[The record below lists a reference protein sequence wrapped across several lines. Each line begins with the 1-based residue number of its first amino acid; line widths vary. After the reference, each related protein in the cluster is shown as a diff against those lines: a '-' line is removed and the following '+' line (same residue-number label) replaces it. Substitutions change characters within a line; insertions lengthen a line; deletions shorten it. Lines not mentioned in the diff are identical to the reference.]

1 MTTDAYFLSHRLPL
15 ARAAQKAGFEIF
27 VAASRTLPEDRIT
40 PEGFTFIRL
49 KKLKRTGQNPFQDFQ
64 ALREIIQIYRNHK
77 PTIVHHVALKPVLY
91 GSLAAWF
98 TGVSRVVNALT
109 GLGYLFISNKWI
121 SRLIRSFVLL
131 FFRVLFNRSGF
142 VLVLQ
147 NRDDYAKFAKFVKP
161 SNLAL
166 IRGSGVDTVH
176 FSPSSSKFVT
186 PAQAGAQGNKQDL
199 DSDEGHEAPNAVP
212 VALDPRLRGGDK
224 REHGDNKVKIALVA
238 RLLWDKGIG
247 EAVEAIKI
255 LKNRGVPVELLLCG
269 NPDPENPRSISEQT
283 VNKWQEDGLVRWL
296 GHVTDV
302 AALYHSVDIALLP
315 SYREGLP
322 KSLLEAASCG
332 LPIVTSNVP
341 GCRELV
347 IEGENGNLTDLTP
360 GSIAEA
366 LENLVNNPEQ
376 RRTMGLKSR
385 EMAVKEFSIERICEE
400 TLEVYSQLF
409 KIYVT

>member
-1 MTTDAYFLSHRLPL
+1 LNVPLQNTTKKPSILYLVTTDAYFLSHRLPL

-27 VAASRTLPEDRIT
+27 VAASRTLPKDRIT

-49 KKLKRTGQNPFQDFQ
+49 KKLKRTGQNPFQDLQ
-64 ALREIIQIYRNHK
+64 ALREIIQIYRDHK

-176 FSPSSSKFVT
+176 FSPLSDKPVI
-186 PAQAGAQGNKQDL
+186 PAQAGAI
-199 DSDEGHEAPNAVP
+199 
-212 VALDPRLRGGDK
+212 
-224 REHGDNKVKIALVA
+224 KIALVA

-296 GHVTDV
+296 GHVSDV

-385 EMAVKEFSIERICEE
+385 EMTVKEFSIERICEE
-400 TLEVYSQLF
+400 TLQVYSLSSSGC
-409 KIYVT
+409 TSRA

>member
-27 VAASRTLPEDRIT
+27 VAASRTLPKDRIT

-49 KKLKRTGQNPFQDFQ
+49 KKLKRTGQNPFQDLQ
-64 ALREIIQIYRNHK
+64 ALREIIQIYRDHK

-176 FSPSSSKFVT
+176 FSPLSDKPVI
-186 PAQAGAQGNKQDL
+186 PAQAGAI
-199 DSDEGHEAPNAVP
+199 
-212 VALDPRLRGGDK
+212 
-224 REHGDNKVKIALVA
+224 KIALVA

-296 GHVTDV
+296 GHVSDV

-385 EMAVKEFSIERICEE
+385 EMTVKEFSIERICEE
-400 TLEVYSQLF
+400 TLQVYSLSSSGC
-409 KIYVT
+409 TSRA